1 LPDLLAVHPLL
12 HGRRQRSVLPG
23 LMSMHRVAEALGLPL
38 AALMLNARL

>member
-1 LPDLLAVHPLL
+1 
-12 HGRRQRSVLPG
+12 